1 MSSVG
6 RNANR
11 FNSLRSVIQNATTA
25 SATTQEQM
33 KAVLSTTADQQK
45 SVNKRL
51 EETEALVQGLRAELQ
66 TLKME
71 IQSQKAD
78 VQSNKL
84 EVVTQ
89 KADIMTLKT
98 DIAVLKAAA

>member
-11 FNSLRSVIQNATTA
+11 FNNLRSVIANATTA
-25 SATTQEQM
+25 SVTTQEQI
-33 KAVLSTTADQQK
+33 KTVLSTTADQQK
-45 SVNKRL
+45 NVNKRL
-51 EETEALVQGLRAELQ
+51 EEAESLVQGLKAELQ
-66 TLKME
+66 ALKME
-71 IQSQKAD
+71 FQSQKAD

-89 KADIMTLKT
+89 KADIQTLKT
-98 DIAVLKAAA
+98 DLAILKASA